1 MTEMNLQAIGA
12 RLRTAR
18 EKIGLTIEKIH
29 QETGFSKSL
38 ISEAENGIK
47 KPSSRYLFAL
57 VERFKVNI
65 NYILTG
71 KGDMFMSGWELTGD
85 FGADKEKVIDL
96 LYHIERIEMVRYEI
110 LGFFLRYKNENAH
123 IIDRLLKD

>member
-18 EKIGLTIEKIH
+18 ETLGLTIEKIH

-57 VERFKVNI
+57 VARFKVNI

-123 IIDRLLKD
+123 LIDRLLKD

>member
-18 EKIGLTIEKIH
+18 ETLGLTIEKIH

-123 IIDRLLKD
+123 LIDRLLKD

>member
-1 MTEMNLQAIGA
+1 MNLQAIGA